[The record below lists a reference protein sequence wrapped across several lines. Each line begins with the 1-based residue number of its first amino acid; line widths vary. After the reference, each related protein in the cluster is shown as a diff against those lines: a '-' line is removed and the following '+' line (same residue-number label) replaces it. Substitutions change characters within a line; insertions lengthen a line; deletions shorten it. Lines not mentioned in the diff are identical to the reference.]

1 MEKKINK
8 NEEKSDKGSLCKSNM
23 SYPTWKEIKEL
34 LGVQFD
40 KPKLF
45 GNNPL
50 SKEHTPIYSNIN
62 GDIIEDYN
70 ERTPCGIDIPILLE
84 PASNTSSDKP
94 LIVILGESA
103 LRSKKELDKFNDSQ
117 DAPKN
122 VILGTPY
129 AIHLEKCPPKCGV
142 YRKIFDAI
150 LEKGYPI
157 YLTDIIKIW
166 WEGKK
171 DSLLVPKDLDTDV
184 FKKELDILKNEINNN
199 IIIVAWGEK
208 PKDALQKKFNMI
220 PDVEFLPLPHPG
232 QKNWNAW
239 KLRIFEKAVFSG
251 KLEYATNLYGKKPDG
266 KDNKTTAEKVAIE
279 AVKSIDDYINCNIFF
294 FESDDEFTDFCIAP
308 YAVVKRS
315 SDGTLF
321 VEGQYSDMYK
331 KYIGQGKTFII
342 KDENSQ
348 VYKDQCVR
356 KRVPVKIDDFPLY
369 DRLPLV
375 QLPVQNLEPYFE
387 DLEDL

>member
-1 MEKKINK
+1 MEKKISK
-8 NEEKSDKGSLCKSNM
+8 NEEKSNIGSLCESKM
-23 SYPTWKEIKEL
+23 SYPTWNVIKEL
-34 LGVQFD
+34 LDDDKFDNPEKTFGD
-40 KPKLF
+40 KPIEK
-45 GNNPL
+45 GNEPIC
-50 SKEHTPIYSNIN
+50 SKIK
-62 GDIIEDYN
+62 GDIIEKYK
-70 ERTPCGIDIPILLE
+70 ESTPCGIDIPILLK

-103 LRSKKELDKFNDSQ
+103 LRNKGEL
-117 DAPKN
+117 ARIEETGAN

-129 AIHLEKCPPKCGV
+129 AIHLKKCPPKCGV

-166 WEGKK
+166 SKDKK
-171 DSLLVPKDLDTDV
+171 DSLLVPNDLDIDV
-184 FKKELDILKNEINNN
+184 FKKELDILKKEINNN

-251 KLEYATNLYGKKPDG
+251 DLLYATNYYGKKPYG
-266 KDNKTTAEKVAIE
+266 KDNKTTAEKVAGE

-308 YAVVKRS
+308 YAVVKRL
-315 SDGTLF
+315 SDGTPF

-331 KYIGQGKTFII
+331 KYIEQGKTFII

-348 VYKDQCVR
+348 VYKRQCVT
-356 KRVPVKIDDFPLY
+356 KRVPVKIDDLPSY
-369 DRLPLV
+369 DRLTVV
-375 QLPVQNLEPYFE
+375 QLPVQNLEEYFE
-387 DLEDL
+387 DLEDI

>member
-1 MEKKINK
+1 MNDKIKEEEVNELKIASME
-8 NEEKSDKGSLCKSNM
+8 
-23 SYPTWKEIKEL
+23 YPTWNEIKKL

-40 KPKLF
+40 EPKPF

-50 SKEHTPIYSNIN
+50 SIEEGNDSIYSNID
-62 GDIIEDYN
+62 GDIIEKD
-70 ERTPCGIDIPILLE
+70 EGSTPCGIDIPVLLKPKPE
-84 PASNTSSDKP
+84 TNKP

-103 LRSKKELDKFNDSQ
+103 LRSEAELKDIKD
-117 DAPKN
+117 PKNPPSN

-129 AIHLEKCPPKCGV
+129 AIHLEKCPPKCGI

-166 WEGKK
+166 WKGKK
-171 DSLLVPKDLDTDV
+171 DSLLVPNDLDIVV
-184 FKKELDILKNEINNN
+184 FKNELDILKKEKINNN

-220 PDVEFLPLPHPG
+220 PDVDFLPLPHPG

-315 SDGTLF
+315 SEGTLF

-331 KYIGQGKTFII
+331 KYIEQGKTFII

-348 VYKDQCVR
+348 VYKRQCVST
-356 KRVPVKIDDFPLY
+356 RVPVKIDDFPSY
-369 DRLPLV
+369 DRLTLV

-387 DLEDL
+387 DLEDM

>member
-1 MEKKINK
+1 MNDKIKEEEVKVLKEARME
-8 NEEKSDKGSLCKSNM
+8 
-23 SYPTWKEIKEL
+23 YPTWDEIKKL

-40 KPKLF
+40 NPELF
-45 GNNPL
+45 DNNPL
-50 SKEHTPIYSNIN
+50 SIDKENASIYSNIDGN
-62 GDIIEDYN
+62 IIKKYDEK
-70 ERTPCGIDIPILLE
+70 TPCGIDIPVLLKPKSE
-84 PASNTSSDKP
+84 TDKP

-103 LRSKKELDKFNDSQ
+103 LRNKAELEGIKDPKN
-117 DAPKN
+117 APNN

-171 DSLLVPKDLDTDV
+171 DSLLVPNDLDIDV
-184 FKKELDILKNEINNN
+184 FKKELDILKKEINNN

-315 SDGTLF
+315 SEGTLF

-331 KYIGQGKTFII
+331 KYIEQGKTFII

-348 VYKDQCVR
+348 VYKRQCVS
-356 KRVPVKIDDFPLY
+356 KRVPVKIDDFPSY
-369 DRLPLV
+369 DRLTLV
-375 QLPVQNLEPYFE
+375 QLPVQNLKPYFE

>member
-1 MEKKINK
+1 MNDKIKEEEVKVLKEARME
-8 NEEKSDKGSLCKSNM
+8 
-23 SYPTWKEIKEL
+23 YPTWNEIKGL

-40 KPKLF
+40 NPELF
-45 GNNPL
+45 DNNPL
-50 SKEHTPIYSNIN
+50 SIDKENASIYSNIDGN
-62 GDIIEDYN
+62 IIKKYDEK
-70 ERTPCGIDIPILLE
+70 TPCGIDIPVLLKPKPE
-84 PASNTSSDKP
+84 TNKP

-103 LRSKKELDKFNDSQ
+103 LRSKAELKDIKDPKN
-117 DAPKN
+117 APSN

-171 DSLLVPKDLDTDV
+171 DSLLVPNDLDIDV
-184 FKKELDILKNEINNN
+184 FKKELDILKKERNNN

-220 PDVEFLPLPHPG
+220 PNVEFLPLPHPG

-251 KLEYATNLYGKKPDG
+251 DLLYATNFYGKKPYG
-266 KDNKTTAEKVAIE
+266 KDNKTTAEKVAGE
-279 AVKSIDDYINCNIFF
+279 AVKSIDDYTNCNIFF

-315 SDGTLF
+315 SDGTLV

>member
-1 MEKKINK
+1 MNDKIKEEEVNELKIASME
-8 NEEKSDKGSLCKSNM
+8 
-23 SYPTWKEIKEL
+23 YPTWNEIKKL

-40 KPKLF
+40 EPKPF

-50 SKEHTPIYSNIN
+50 SIEEGNDSIYSNID
-62 GDIIEDYN
+62 GDIIEKD
-70 ERTPCGIDIPILLE
+70 EGSTPCGIDIPVLLKPKPE
-84 PASNTSSDKP
+84 TNKP

-103 LRSKKELDKFNDSQ
+103 LRSEAELKDIKD
-117 DAPKN
+117 PKNPPSN

-166 WEGKK
+166 WKGKK
-171 DSLLVPKDLDTDV
+171 DSLLVPNDLDIVV
-184 FKKELDILKNEINNN
+184 FKNELDILKKEKINNN

-220 PDVEFLPLPHPG
+220 PDVDFLPLPHPG

-315 SDGTLF
+315 SEGTLF

-331 KYIGQGKTFII
+331 KYIEQGKTFII

-348 VYKDQCVR
+348 VYKRQCVS
-356 KRVPVKIDDFPLY
+356 KRVPVKIDDFPSY
-369 DRLPLV
+369 DRLTLV
-375 QLPVQNLEPYFE
+375 QLPVQNLKPYFE

>member
-1 MEKKINK
+1 MNDKIKEEEVKVLKEARME
-8 NEEKSDKGSLCKSNM
+8 
-23 SYPTWKEIKEL
+23 YPTWNEIKGL

-40 KPKLF
+40 KPDLF
-45 GNNPL
+45 GKNPL
-50 SKEHTPIYSNIN
+50 SINKEHDPIYSYIKE
-62 GDIIEDYN
+62 EDN
-70 ERTPCGIDIPILLE
+70 EKTPCGIDIPVLLKPE
-84 PASNTSSDKP
+84 PETDKP

-103 LRSKKELDKFNDSQ
+103 LRNKKELEDITNGASN
-117 DAPKN
+117 N

-129 AIHLEKCPPKCGV
+129 AIHLKECPPKCGV

-171 DSLLVPKDLDTDV
+171 DSLLVPNDLDIDV
-184 FKKELDILKNEINNN
+184 FKKELDILKKERNNN

-279 AVKSIDDYINCNIFF
+279 AVKSIDDYTNCNIFF

-315 SDGTLF
+315 SDGTLV

>member
-1 MEKKINK
+1 MNDKIKEEEVKVLKEARME
-8 NEEKSDKGSLCKSNM
+8 
-23 SYPTWKEIKEL
+23 YPTWNEIKGL

-40 KPKLF
+40 NPELF
-45 GNNPL
+45 DNNPL
-50 SKEHTPIYSNIN
+50 SIDKENASIYSNIDGN
-62 GDIIEDYN
+62 IIKKYDEK
-70 ERTPCGIDIPILLE
+70 TPCGIDIPVLLKPKSE
-84 PASNTSSDKP
+84 TYKP

-103 LRSKKELDKFNDSQ
+103 LRSKAELKDIKDPKN
-117 DAPKN
+117 APSN

-171 DSLLVPKDLDTDV
+171 DSLLVPNDLDIDV
-184 FKKELDILKNEINNN
+184 FKKELDILKKERNNN

-220 PDVEFLPLPHPG
+220 PNVEFLPLPHPG

-251 KLEYATNLYGKKPDG
+251 DLLYATNFYGKKPYG
-266 KDNKTTAEKVAIE
+266 KDNKTTAEKVAGE
-279 AVKSIDDYINCNIFF
+279 AVKSIDDYTNCNIFF

-315 SDGTLF
+315 SDGTLV

>member
-1 MEKKINK
+1 MNDEIKEEEVNVLKEVSME
-8 NEEKSDKGSLCKSNM
+8 
-23 SYPTWKEIKEL
+23 YPTWNEIKKL
-34 LGVQFD
+34 LGVTFED
-40 KPKLF
+40 PVNSF
-45 GNNPL
+45 GGNPL
-50 SKEHTPIYSNIN
+50 SINKKNASIYSNID
-62 GDIIEDYN
+62 GDIIKKYKES
-70 ERTPCGIDIPILLE
+70 TPCGIDIPVLLKPKSE
-84 PASNTSSDKP
+84 TDKP

-103 LRSKKELDKFNDSQ
+103 LRNKKELEDITNDASN
-117 DAPKN
+117 N

-129 AIHLEKCPPKCGV
+129 AIHLKECPPKCGV

-171 DSLLVPKDLDTDV
+171 DSLLVPNGLDIVV
-184 FKKELDILKNEINNN
+184 FNKELNELKKKYED

-220 PDVEFLPLPHPG
+220 PNVEFLPLPHPG

-251 KLEYATNLYGKKPDG
+251 DLLYATNFYGKKPYG
-266 KDNKTTAEKVAIE
+266 KDNKTTAEKVAGE

-315 SDGTLF
+315 SEGTLF

-331 KYIGQGKTFII
+331 KYIEQGKTFII

>member
-1 MEKKINK
+1 MNDKIKEEEVKVLKEARME
-8 NEEKSDKGSLCKSNM
+8 
-23 SYPTWKEIKEL
+23 YPTWDEIKKL

-40 KPKLF
+40 NPELF
-45 GNNPL
+45 DNNPL
-50 SKEHTPIYSNIN
+50 SIDKENASIYSNIDGN
-62 GDIIEDYN
+62 IIKKYDEK
-70 ERTPCGIDIPILLE
+70 TPCGIDIPVLLKPKSE
-84 PASNTSSDKP
+84 TYKP

-103 LRSKKELDKFNDSQ
+103 LRNKAELEGIKDPKN
-117 DAPKN
+117 APSN

-129 AIHLEKCPPKCGV
+129 AIHLKKCPPKCGV

-266 KDNKTTAEKVAIE
+266 KDNKTTAEKVAGE
-279 AVKSIDDYINCNIFF
+279 AVQSILNCNI
-294 FESDDEFTDFCIAP
+294 
-308 YAVVKRS
+308 R
-315 SDGTLF
+315 
-321 VEGQYSDMYK
+321 
-331 KYIGQGKTFII
+331 I
-342 KDENSQ
+342 K
-348 VYKDQCVR
+348 
-356 KRVPVKIDDFPLY
+356 
-369 DRLPLV
+369 
-375 QLPVQNLEPYFE
+375 
-387 DLEDL
+387 